1 MRLPTNEKSFRF
13 FIFIRIS
20 VFLETMSYIPQ
31 TPKTKQIQILRNHL
45 QLLLLFKKKRN
56 DAVFSTVATLF
67 IIVAQLFR

>member
-45 QLLLLFKKKRN
+45 QLLLLLLLLLLFLKKEMMP
-56 DAVFSTVATLF
+56 FSAL
-67 IIVAQLFR
+67 